1 MPHLEYLSADE
12 YPETYQQLE
21 RMPHGGLVEEPER
34 GVWDVVGDVAG
45 FIAGEVVEMLLPG
58 DQPSLIDA
66 PMGPYGW
73 SAGYSEEEEAIQRE
87 TYQERSGEPYGG
99 LYSEAMGVLA
109 GAGVGAITGSPTAG
123 WVAGVAVEHFV
134 EGLFEPDSPEWDPGD
149 IFQKGFQGGT
159 GMAHGTGMEPVG
171 NQFAYIKINPQ
182 TGLKYGRLMDGRM
195 VYQKKL
201 GGVTVYR
208 PKKPIVLMPGSIT
221 LSQASRASTALG
233 NIARRMKKSKFK
245 AFL

>member
-34 GVWDVVGDVAG
+34 GVWDVVQDIAGFVAG
-45 FIAGEVVEMLLPG
+45 EIVEILLPG
-58 DQPSLIDA
+58 DQPSLINA
-66 PMGPYGW
+66 PMGPYGFW
-73 SAGYSEEEEAIQRE
+73 PGYSEEELARQDE

-99 LYSEAMGVLA
+99 FLSEALGVIA
-109 GAGVGAITGSPTAG
+109 GTAVGAIARSPTTG
-123 WVAGVAVEHFV
+123 FIVGTAVEHLV

-195 VYQKKL
+195 VYQKKN
-201 GGVTVYR
+201 GTITTYR

-233 NIARRMKKSKFK
+233 NIAKRMKKSKFK